1 MAFEGKKWCYIRSV
15 TYWGSFL
22 TRLSSRL
29 LLQALNASA
38 DVEAWY
44 SFLLPSASASAT
56 TFSRLHVGIHLPG
69 LLDNGAAVR
78 DC

>member
-1 MAFEGKKWCYIRSV
+1 
-15 TYWGSFL
+15 
-22 TRLSSRL
+22 
-29 LLQALNASA
+29 LLQALHASA

-69 LLDNGAAVR
+69 LLDNGAAIR